1 MINPD
6 DTRINYGFIAQEIE
20 DLVTKDNAMLSV
32 DNGEERMLGLRYID
46 FISPMVKAIQDL
58 KAEINQLKNK

>member
-1 MINPD
+1 
-6 DTRINYGFIAQEIE
+6 
-20 DLVTKDNAMLSV
+20 MLSV